1 MNEGVNSESPG
12 EPQGPAT
19 PASSIAP
26 PTVILPAH
34 MLPVLPPA
42 PTSWPM
48 VLGIIATIVG
58 SLGVMMYGCGSIMA
72 PVMSGVMSTVK
83 QSSGGNAIVDAQFQ
97 VQSDYM
103 WVQLGVNLASLGLST
118 LLLCTGIGLMR
129 RRPWTRTAAMT
140 WAVLRIMVAVVATVV
155 QMRINDAMFLAMQ
168 QAMQQQEQSA
178 GGAMPAMPFNIF
190 GLMRGFGYIGGA
202 ISMVWYGALPLFTLI
217 WFLRRKI
224 KAEVESWRQPLR
236 A

>member
-1 MNEGVNSESPG
+1 
-12 EPQGPAT
+12 
-19 PASSIAP
+19 
-26 PTVILPAH
+26 
-34 MLPVLPPA
+34 
-42 PTSWPM
+42 
-48 VLGIIATIVG
+48 
-58 SLGVMMYGCGSIMA
+58 
-72 PVMSGVMSTVK
+72 
-83 QSSGGNAIVDAQFQ
+83 
-97 VQSDYM
+97 
-103 WVQLGVNLASLGLST
+103 
-118 LLLCTGIGLMR
+118 
-129 RRPWTRTAAMT
+129 MT

>member
-1 MNEGVNSESPG
+1 MNEGVKPDTSGEQWHPESPVN
-12 EPQGPAT
+12 PV
-19 PASSIAP
+19 AP

-34 MLPVLPPA
+34 MLPKLPPP
-42 PTSWPM
+42 PTVWPM
-48 VLGIIATIVG
+48 VLGVIATIVG
-58 SLGVMMYGCGSIMA
+58 SLGVLTYGCGSIMA
-72 PVMSGVMSTVK
+72 PVMSGVMSTVQ

-97 VQSDYM
+97 VQADYM
-103 WVQLGVNLASLGLST
+103 WVQLAVNVMSLGLST

-140 WAVLRIMVAVVATVV
+140 WAVLRMMVAVVATIV
-155 QMRINDAMFLAMQ
+155 QMRINDAMWQAMQ
-168 QAMQQQEQSA
+168 QAMQQQQQSA
-178 GGAMPAMPFNIF
+178 GAAMPGMPFNFF

-202 ISMVWYGALPLFTLI
+202 ISIVWYWAMPLFTLI

-224 KAEVESWRQPLR
+224 RLEVESWGQPLR